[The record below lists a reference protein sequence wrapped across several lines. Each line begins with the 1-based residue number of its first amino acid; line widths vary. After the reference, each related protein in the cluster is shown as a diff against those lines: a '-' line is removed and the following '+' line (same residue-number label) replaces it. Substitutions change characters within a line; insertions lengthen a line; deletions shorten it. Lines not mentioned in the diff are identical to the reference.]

1 MNERKKLKSLAQKEK
16 KEGLLG
22 KVFWKR
28 EGRRGVQKQLKM
40 FKLSIRMYKIVEEKN
55 YSKFKV

>member
-1 MNERKKLKSLAQKEK
+1 MNEIEIIGSRRKERGIVGESVLE
-16 KEGLLG
+16 
-22 KVFWKR
+22 
-28 EGRRGVQKQLKM
+28 EGREKWGQKQLKM